1 MQEAG
6 INNGIMIDCSHAN
19 SNKKPENQPI
29 VLDNCIQQI
38 TNGNKSIIGFMLESN
53 LESGNQTIPE
63 DLKDLRYGVSV
74 TDGCIG
80 WDETE
85 NVLTRATMQMNQL
98 KKKK

>member
-1 MQEAG
+1 MQTQIKNPK
-6 INNGIMIDCSHAN
+6 INR
-19 SNKKPENQPI
+19 

-53 LESGNQTIPE
+53 LKSGNQAIPE

-80 WDETE
+80 WDDTE
-85 NVLTRATMQMNQL
+85 NILTRKDANGSA
-98 KKKK
+98 KKEKISDLFLGRN